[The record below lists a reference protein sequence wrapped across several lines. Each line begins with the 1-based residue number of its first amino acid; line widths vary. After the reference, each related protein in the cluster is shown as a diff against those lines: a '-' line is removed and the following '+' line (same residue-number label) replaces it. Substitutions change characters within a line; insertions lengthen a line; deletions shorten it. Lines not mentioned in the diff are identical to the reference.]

1 MRRKPGAL
9 LPLEVAILRTALT
22 LGAGDEGEFHG
33 YQIASQLRDGGES
46 RTLTAHG
53 TLYKALTRMRKAG
66 LLSDRWEDPATAA
79 AEERP
84 RRRLYLVTAQGV
96 AALRAS
102 EREQATG
109 FAPGVQPA

>member
-1 MRRKPGAL
+1 
-9 LPLEVAILRTALT
+9 
-22 LGAGDEGEFHG
+22 
-33 YQIASQLRDGGES
+33 
-46 RTLTAHG
+46 
-53 TLYKALTRMRKAG
+53 MRKAG

-84 RRRLYLVTAQGV
+84 RRRLYSVTAQGV

-102 EREQATG
+102 ERDQATG